1 MQHVRGG
8 LARRGGGA
16 SACAEG
22 TKEKAGKDRMER
34 QGRWLCS
41 QVDMPHVECK
51 DQDPQDLP
59 ALGESKE
66 RQQGE
71 ESREDEAGRGSA
83 SANRQ
88 LMMLEGK
95 SGSYFSSLDSSID
108 ILKKRAQELIENIN
122 ESRQKD
128 HALMTNFRDSL
139 KIKVSDLTEKLEERM
154 YQIYNH
160 HNKIIQD
167 KLQEF
172 TQKMAKISHLETEL
186 KQVCH
191 TVETVYKDLC
201 VQPEATTSEEQAHK
215 EGEF

>member
-1 MQHVRGG
+1 ME
-8 LARRGGGA
+8 RRG
-16 SACAEG
+16 
-22 TKEKAGKDRMER
+22 
-34 QGRWLCS
+34 RWPCS

-51 DQDPQDLP
+51 DQEPQL
-59 ALGESKE
+59 LGDSQEQ
-66 RQQGE
+66 QQGE
-71 ESREDEAGRGSA
+71 ESHEEEAGRGPARSQVSSPSTA
-83 SANRQ
+83 TSSANHQ

-95 SGSYFSSLDSSID
+95 PGPYFSSLDSSID
-108 ILKKRAQELIENIN
+108 ILKKRAQELIESIN

-154 YQIYNH
+154 YQIYDH
-160 HNKIIQD
+160 HNKIIQE

-172 TQKMAKISHLETEL
+172 TQKMAKISQLETEL

-201 VQPEATTSEEQAHK
+201 VQPEATTLEEEQTHK
-215 EGEF
+215 DGGC

>member
-1 MQHVRGG
+1 MPHI
-8 LARRGGGA
+8 
-16 SACAEG
+16 E
-22 TKEKAGKDRMER
+22 GKDQE
-34 QGRWLCS
+34 
-41 QVDMPHVECK
+41 
-51 DQDPQDLP
+51 PQLFR
-59 ALGESKE
+59 ESKE
-66 RQQGE
+66 QQQGE
-71 ESREDEAGRGSA
+71 ENREEEAGRGPARSQVSSPSVA
-83 SANRQ
+83 TSSANRQ

-95 SGSYFSSLDSSID
+95 SGPFSSLDSSID

-160 HNKIIQD
+160 HNKIIQE

-191 TVETVYKDLC
+191 TVENVYKDLC
-201 VQPEATTSEEQAHK
+201 VQPEATISEEEQTHK
-215 EGEF
+215 DGEC